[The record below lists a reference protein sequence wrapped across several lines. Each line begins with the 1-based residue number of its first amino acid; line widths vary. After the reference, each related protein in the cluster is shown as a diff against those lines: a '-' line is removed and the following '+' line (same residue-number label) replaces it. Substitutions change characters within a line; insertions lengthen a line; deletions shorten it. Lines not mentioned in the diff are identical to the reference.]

1 MKKLLTC
8 AGLAAVGAASMHA
21 QYLGDAQFTK
31 PWMVSAK
38 LRGFYDDNYATTQYP
53 AKRGS
58 YGFSVAP
65 TAGYTYSSDL
75 TSVTLQAGYEG
86 RYFED
91 RTRGSMDHAFLADLK
106 VAHTFSERYKMD
118 LGDQFRLAQEP
129 FLVEPGAVQA
139 SFIRTQG
146 DNLRNTAMV
155 SNSASLTEKL
165 SAKFSFDHSFYDYEA
180 KGSGSWSA
188 LLDRQTFT
196 PALDLRWQFQPETTG
211 ILGYQFEATD
221 FAGKYPLM
229 PGAENLPAGNIRKT
243 MTGDVRDSRSHF
255 MTLGLDHSF
264 NTALSFQVRGG
275 AEYTQ
280 YPNAQQADEK
290 WSPYADAKINY
301 AYAEGSKITIGAKHT
316 RYATDV
322 ALLQIVGGADAGTA
336 YDKESTVAY
345 AQINH
350 KITARLMAIARAS
363 WQIDQLNSSA
373 PDVDGRLD
381 NYYSLGAEL
390 SFEINKFLFAE
401 AGYSYDRLSS
411 ELDNLPNGQGVG
423 RSFTRNI
430 IYLGLRATY

>member
-65 TAGYTYSSDL
+65 TAGYTYTSDL
-75 TSVTLQAGYEG
+75 TSVTGQVGYEG

-106 VAHTFSERYKMD
+106 LAHTFSERYKMD

-129 FLVEPGAVQA
+129 FLIEPGAVQA
-139 SFIRTQG
+139 TFIRTKG
-146 DNLRNTAMV
+146 DNLRNTASA

-165 SAKFSFDHSFYDYEA
+165 SARFSFEHGFYDYDQ
-180 KGSGSWSA
+180 KGDGSWSA

-196 PALDLRWQFQPETTG
+196 PAMDLRWQFQPETTG

-221 FAGKYPLM
+221 FAGKYNLF
-229 PGAENLPAGNIRKT
+229 PGQNL
-243 MTGDVRDSRSHF
+243 TGDVRDSRTHF
-255 MTLGLDHSF
+255 MTVGLDHSF
-264 NTALSFQVRGG
+264 NTAFSFQVRGG
-275 AEYTQ
+275 AMYTQ
-280 YPNAQQADEK
+280 YPNAKQAEEN
-290 WSPYADAKINY
+290 WAPYADAKINF
-301 AYAEGSKITIGAKHT
+301 AYAEGSKLTVGAKHT

-322 ALLQIVGGADAGTA
+322 ALLQFVGGADLGTA

-350 KITARLMAIARAS
+350 KITARLMAMARAS
-363 WQIDQLNSSA
+363 WQIDQFNA
-373 PDVDGRLD
+373 ANKAVDGRFD
-381 NYYSLGAEL
+381 DYYSLGAEL

-411 ELDNLPNGQGVG
+411 DLDALMPTNNG